1 MRLGAFARTKKML
14 KKYDWHLLA
23 QNEQEIFLQE
33 NSIAVFEI
41 NNKKICLT
49 KFRNEWFAFAYTCPH
64 ASGILANGYIDLL
77 GNVVCPTH
85 RYKFSIQN
93 GRNTSGEG
101 FYLKTYPVEKR
112 QDGLYVGF

>member
-1 MRLGAFARTKKML
+1 MTKQ
-14 KKYDWHLLA
+14 YQWHQISEDETKIQLST
-23 QNEQEIFLQE
+23 
-33 NSIAVFEI
+33 NSIAVIEV

-64 ASGILANGYIDLL
+64 ASGILANGYIDVL

-101 FYLKTYPVEKR
+101 FYLTTYPVEKR
-112 QDGLYVGF
+112 QDGLYVGL